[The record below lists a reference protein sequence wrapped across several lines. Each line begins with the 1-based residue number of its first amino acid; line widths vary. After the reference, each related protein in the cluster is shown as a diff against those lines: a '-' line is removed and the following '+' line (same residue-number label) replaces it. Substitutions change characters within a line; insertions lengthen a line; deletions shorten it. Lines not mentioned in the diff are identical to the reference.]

1 MTSKSSPPVPSVAIP
16 SLTIT
21 HTRAQHL
28 LPVMLGYCLLVIIAI
43 CATTLPFAKDY
54 VGADNDDAMRLIE
67 VRDYLAGQGWFDMM
81 QYRLGLA
88 PGTLM
93 HWSRLIDWPIATL
106 IRLAGIWFVPRTAEV
121 VALAIWPLLWT
132 VPVMLSLGAAGWAL
146 GGRVT
151 MHLALCLSALYLLT
165 SNRFLPGA
173 IDHHNVQ
180 IALIAFLTA
189 VLSTAAPATQ
199 SDARSG
205 TRSSTL
211 FALAGAAAALALAIG
226 AETTPLIATA
236 CAIVALL
243 WAWHGKAMR
252 ACAMAYSLS
261 LALSVT
267 LLFVATVPPQ
277 SYRTV
282 TCDNL
287 SFGFYAL
294 TAIGGGLLFS
304 AAAFASRFPAGI
316 RLFLLLVIGASVG
329 FSALVVAPQCLGNPL
344 ANLDPMLVTLWLNN
358 VGEARSIFAMA
369 QQEPGTLGGFYAV
382 GLFGLLVCLTQVWRK
397 NQVEAHLA
405 LALLLAVSLGVAL
418 IQVRGAMFSNLIPI
432 LPLALLVADLRR
444 RAMLRPARMIPS
456 LAYIASILLSVP
468 SVWAIAG
475 TLAVEGTARLKPQSR
490 SGPASQDANR
500 DCSSENALVQLA
512 SLAPTTVAAPSESGT
527 SILRF
532 TPHRI
537 LTAPYHRNQA
547 GMLTEL
553 HIGLSTPP
561 DARAFLMGAHVGILA
576 FCPSDAQTRQLIVL
590 KPDGLYAD
598 LNRNTVPD
606 YLQPLAADSRSG
618 LRIFLVK
625 PQP

>member
-1 MTSKSSPPVPSVAIP
+1 M
-16 SLTIT
+16 LT
-21 HTRAQHL
+21 
-28 LPVMLGYCLLVIIAI
+28 YCLLVIVAI
-43 CATTLPFAKDY
+43 CATNLPFARDY
-54 VGADNDDAMRLIE
+54 VGVDNDDAMRLVE

-106 IRLAGIWFVPRTAEV
+106 IRLAGIWFAPRTAEA

-132 VPVMLSLGAAGWAL
+132 VPVMLSLGTAGWAL
-146 GGRVT
+146 GGKVT

-236 CAIVALL
+236 CATVALL

-267 LLFVATVPPQ
+267 LLFAATVPAQ

-304 AAAFASRFPAGI
+304 AAAFASRFPAGV
-316 RLFLLLVIGASVG
+316 RLFLLLMIGASVG
-329 FSALVVAPQCLGNPL
+329 FSALIVAPQCLGNPL
-344 ANLDPMLVTLWLNN
+344 DSLDPMLVTLWLNN
-358 VGEARSIFAMA
+358 VGEARSVFAMA

-397 NQVEAHLA
+397 NQMEAHLA

-432 LPLALLVADLRR
+432 LPLALLVADLRG
-444 RAMLRPARMIPS
+444 RAMLRPARILSS
-456 LAYIASILLSVP
+456 LAYIAAILLSVP
-468 SVWAIAG
+468 SVWAVAG
-475 TLAVEGTARLKPQSR
+475 TLAVEGTARLKLQSR
-490 SGPASQDANR
+490 SGPASEDSSR
-500 DCSSENALVQLA
+500 DCSSEKALAQLA
-512 SLAPTTVAAPSESGT
+512 GLAQLTSLAPTTVAAPSESGT

-561 DARAFLMGAHVGILA
+561 DAHAFLVGAHVGILA
-576 FCPSDAQTRQLIVL
+576 FCPSDAQTRQLIAL

-598 LNRNTVPD
+598 LNRNRIPD
-606 YLQPLAADSRSG
+606 YLQPLAGNSQSG